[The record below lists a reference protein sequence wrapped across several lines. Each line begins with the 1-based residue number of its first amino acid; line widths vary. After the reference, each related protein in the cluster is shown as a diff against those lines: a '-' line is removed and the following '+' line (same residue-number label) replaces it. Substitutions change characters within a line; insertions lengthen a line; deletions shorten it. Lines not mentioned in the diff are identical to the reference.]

1 MNAMPICFALNK
13 PFGVLSQF
21 TSEGG
26 HPGLGSLGLELP
38 TDVYPVG
45 RLDRDSEGLLLLS
58 NDSKLIHE
66 LLEPRHGHPRT
77 YHVQVEGS
85 VTEEHIES
93 LVAPMELRIKKRQ
106 HLTRPCKAKIVSQ
119 PSVGERI
126 PPIRERKSISTEWIQ
141 MRLTEGKNRQVRKM
155 TAHVGLPT
163 LRLIRT
169 QIGELSLDS
178 LKLQPGEVTLLNAEQ
193 TEQALSAG
201 SQR

>member
-93 LVAPMELRIKKRQ
+93 LVELHGLNQGFNVFFGDTALYFDVIRSRMT
-106 HLTRPCKAKIVSQ
+106 LT
-119 PSVGERI
+119 
-126 PPIRERKSISTEWIQ
+126 W
-141 MRLTEGKNRQVRKM
+141 
-155 TAHVGLPT
+155 
-163 LRLIRT
+163 
-169 QIGELSLDS
+169 
-178 LKLQPGEVTLLNAEQ
+178 LKQLMY
-193 TEQALSAG
+193 
-201 SQR
+201 